1 MESKPIEEQ
10 AGEGFKQSK
19 SFFESEAAKLR
30 TGRAYPGLLD
40 QVMVEAYETKVPLR
54 QVASISVPSADS
66 LQVTPF
72 DTKNLAPIVAA
83 IQADQQ
89 LNLNPTD
96 NGQVVYV
103 PIPPLTA
110 ERRQQLIKALNQKK
124 EEAYIR
130 LRQIRHKA
138 IKAIKDADSLS
149 ESAAKQSEVRID
161 KMMQDCRVE
170 IETMS
175 QRKEAEIATV

>member
-1 MESKPIEEQ
+1 MDSKPIEKQ
-10 AGEGFKQSK
+10 AAEGFQQAK

-40 QVMVEAYETKVPLR
+40 QITVEVYETKVPLR
-54 QVASISVPSADS
+54 QAASIAVPSADS

-72 DTKNLAPIVAA
+72 DTKNLAAIVTA

-110 ERRQQLIKALNQKK
+110 ERRQQLIKVLHQKR
-124 EEAYIR
+124 EEAFIR
-130 LRQIRHKA
+130 LRQVRQRVM
-138 IKAIKDADSLS
+138 KAIKDSDKLS
-149 ESAAKQSEVRID
+149 ESETQRTETKID
-161 KMMQDCRVE
+161 QLMQDCRSG

-175 QRKEAEIATV
+175 QKKEAEIAVV